1 MSSSKFKEFSTYE
14 KLSLKLAIAD
24 IQREFRKLLEDEEEE
39 IPIEELQDWLEEEV
53 KMSGAPLRVTL
64 VAEPSGYSVTFSIEK

>member
-24 IQREFRKLLEDEEEE
+24 IQREFRKLLEDEEE